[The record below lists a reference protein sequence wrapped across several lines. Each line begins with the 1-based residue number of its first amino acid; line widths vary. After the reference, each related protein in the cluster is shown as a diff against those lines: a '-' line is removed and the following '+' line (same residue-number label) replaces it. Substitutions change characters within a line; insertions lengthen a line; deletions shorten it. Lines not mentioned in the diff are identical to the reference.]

1 MDNNALKLV
10 QEHEIFILREILKI
24 IDKYK
29 LRYYMLGGTLLGAV
43 RHHGFIPWDDDIDIG
58 IPRPDYEKFVEVIGD
73 ELKDPFAIHSL
84 QSGLCEFSYYY
95 VRIVDTRVKVLR
107 KKAEK
112 DVVLPIWVDVF
123 PLDGVPEDE
132 RERKHWLKKARQL
145 HKEFRISQFYYYY
158 YTTNVWKEKNGSIKT
173 LSRRFIGKT
182 GLYRL
187 LNTERVWEKLDRQL
201 KMYDYDKARRIINFC
216 GFWGDKEM
224 FPKSVYGEGRLYPF
238 EDLMLIGPVDYD
250 YVLKQMYGDYMTP
263 PEESKRHVHVSLV
276 VEEERP

>member
-158 YTTNVWKEKNGSIKT
+158 YTTNVWKEKNGSIKS
-173 LSRRFIGKT
+173 LFRRFIGKT

-187 LNTERVWEKLDRQL
+187 LNTERVWKKLDRQL

>member
-173 LSRRFIGKT
+173 LFRRFIGKT

-250 YVLKQMYGDYMTP
+250 YVLRQMYGDYMTP

-276 VEEERP
+276 VEEEHP